1 MHFKLSVKSFI
12 SDQRYPLL
20 VVLFIFTLRAIVS
33 NIQDFG
39 SLAANHT
46 HHSTFTECK
55 KDDTCDM
62 VGYKMKVTSHIEAN
76 QILAN
81 FTFFSISR
89 SMSSQIV
96 REQDGCAVE
105 TIDSAINMRLYFP
118 YFYVSVLRS
127 IFEYNTALI

>member
-1 MHFKLSVKSFI
+1 
-12 SDQRYPLL
+12 
-20 VVLFIFTLRAIVS
+20 
-33 NIQDFG
+33 
-39 SLAANHT
+39 
-46 HHSTFTECK
+46 
-55 KDDTCDM
+55 M